1 VLLLEVGGQPSSHAP
16 LGWPDDR
23 IDGRMSLLTALLD
36 RFRALFSELSKFGTV
51 GFISL
56 GVDLLVFNLV
66 YSVLPDKPLTAKVIS
81 TVFSATNAFVLNR
94 AWSFKHRVRTDVRRE
109 YGVFFVL
116 NAVGLAIS
124 LLCLA
129 VSHYVL
135 GFESRLADNIA
146 ANGVGLVLGTTFRF
160 WSYRRFVWA
169 APASVEE
176 AAVDGD
182 AAARAVLEDV
192 HDGTITRG

>member
-1 VLLLEVGGQPSSHAP
+1 MSSSRPGLLGRLEARVRGVLA
-16 LGWPDDR
+16 
-23 IDGRMSLLTALLD
+23 
-36 RFRALFSELSKFGTV
+36 ELAKFGTV
-51 GFISL
+51 GALSFLID
-56 GVDLLVFNLV
+56 VAIFNAVLV
-66 YSVLPDKPLTAKVIS
+66 VLDKPLTAKVIS

-94 AWSFKHRVRTDVRRE
+94 AWSFKHRERTNVRRE
-109 YGVFFVL
+109 YSLFFGL
-116 NAVGLAIS
+116 NAVGLSIS

-169 APASVEE
+169 APSAVED

-192 HDGTITRG
+192 ADGTVPRP

>member
-1 VLLLEVGGQPSSHAP
+1 MSSSRPGLLGQLETRLRGVFA
-16 LGWPDDR
+16 
-23 IDGRMSLLTALLD
+23 
-36 RFRALFSELSKFGTV
+36 ELAKFGTV
-51 GFISL
+51 GALSFVID
-56 GVDLLVFNLV
+56 VLVFNAVLV
-66 YSVLPDKPLTAKVIS
+66 VLDKPLTAKIIS

-94 AWSFKHRVRTDVRRE
+94 AWSFKHRERTNVRRE

-116 NAVGLAIS
+116 NAVGLSIS

-146 ANGVGLVLGTTFRF
+146 ANGIGLVLGTTFRF

-169 APASVEE
+169 APSAVED
-176 AAVDGD
+176 AAVEGD

-192 HDGTITRG
+192 SDGTISRP

>member
-1 VLLLEVGGQPSSHAP
+1 MSSSRPGLLGRLEARLRGVV
-16 LGWPDDR
+16 
-23 IDGRMSLLTALLD
+23 
-36 RFRALFSELSKFGTV
+36 SELAKFGTV
-51 GFISL
+51 GALSFVID
-56 GVDLLVFNLV
+56 VAIFNAVLLVL
-66 YSVLPDKPLTAKVIS
+66 DKPLTAKVIS

-94 AWSFKHRVRTDVRRE
+94 AWSFKHRERTNVRRE
-109 YGVFFVL
+109 YSLFFVL
-116 NAVGLAIS
+116 NVVGLSIS

-146 ANGVGLVLGTTFRF
+146 ANGIGLVLGTTFRF

-169 APASVEE
+169 APAAVED
-176 AAVDGD
+176 AADEGD

-192 HDGTITRG
+192 SDGTIRRP

>member
-1 VLLLEVGGQPSSHAP
+1 MSSSRPGLLGRLETRLRSV
-16 LGWPDDR
+16 
-23 IDGRMSLLTALLD
+23 
-36 RFRALFSELSKFGTV
+36 FSELAKFGTV
-51 GFISL
+51 GALSFVID
-56 GVDLLVFNLV
+56 VTIFNAVLLVM
-66 YSVLPDKPLTAKVIS
+66 DKPLTAKVIS

-94 AWSFKHRVRTDVRRE
+94 AWSFKHRERTNARRE
-109 YGVFFVL
+109 YSLFFVL
-116 NAVGLAIS
+116 NAVGLSIS

-146 ANGVGLVLGTTFRF
+146 ANGIGLVLGTTFRF

-169 APASVEE
+169 APSAVED
-176 AAVDGD
+176 AAVEGD

-192 HDGTITRG
+192 SDGTISRP

>member
-1 VLLLEVGGQPSSHAP
+1 VSSSRPGLLGRLETRLRGV
-16 LGWPDDR
+16 
-23 IDGRMSLLTALLD
+23 
-36 RFRALFSELSKFGTV
+36 FSELAKFGTV
-51 GFISL
+51 GALSL
-56 GVDLLVFNLV
+56 VIDVAVFNAVLLVL
-66 YSVLPDKPLTAKVIS
+66 DKPLTAKVVS

-94 AWSFKHRVRTDVRRE
+94 AWSFKHRERTNVRRE
-109 YGVFFVL
+109 YSLFFVL
-116 NAVGLAIS
+116 NVVGLSIS

-169 APASVEE
+169 APSAVED
-176 AAVDGD
+176 AAVEGD

-192 HDGTITRG
+192 SDGTLRRP

>member
-1 VLLLEVGGQPSSHAP
+1 MSSSRPGLLGRLEARVRGVFA
-16 LGWPDDR
+16 
-23 IDGRMSLLTALLD
+23 
-36 RFRALFSELSKFGTV
+36 ELAKFGTV
-51 GFISL
+51 GALSFVID
-56 GVDLLVFNLV
+56 VAIFNAVLLVL
-66 YSVLPDKPLTAKVIS
+66 DKPLTAKVVS
-81 TVFSATNAFVLNR
+81 TVFSATNAFLLNR

-109 YGVFFVL
+109 YSVFFVL

-169 APASVEE
+169 APSAVEDAASE
-176 AAVDGD
+176 GD

-192 HDGTITRG
+192 SDGTVARPR

>member
-1 VLLLEVGGQPSSHAP
+1 MHASRPGLLGRLEARVRGVFA
-16 LGWPDDR
+16 
-23 IDGRMSLLTALLD
+23 
-36 RFRALFSELSKFGTV
+36 ELAKFGTV
-51 GFISL
+51 GALSFVID
-56 GVDLLVFNLV
+56 VTIFNAVLLVM
-66 YSVLPDKPLTAKVIS
+66 DKPLTAKVIS

-94 AWSFKHRVRTDVRRE
+94 AWSFKHRERTNVRRE
-109 YGVFFVL
+109 YTLFFVL
-116 NAVGLAIS
+116 NAVGLSIS

-135 GFESRLADNIA
+135 GFESRLADNLA

-169 APASVEE
+169 APSAVAD
-176 AAVDGD
+176 AADEGD

-192 HDGTITRG
+192 ADGTIRHP

>member
-1 VLLLEVGGQPSSHAP
+1 MSSSRPGLLGRLETRLRGVFA
-16 LGWPDDR
+16 
-23 IDGRMSLLTALLD
+23 
-36 RFRALFSELSKFGTV
+36 ELAKFGTV
-51 GFISL
+51 GALSFVIDVTIFNAL
-56 GVDLLVFNLV
+56 LLVM
-66 YSVLPDKPLTAKVIS
+66 DKPLTAKVIS

-94 AWSFKHRVRTDVRRE
+94 AWSFKHRERTNVRRE
-109 YGVFFVL
+109 YGLFFVL
-116 NAVGLAIS
+116 NAVGLSIS

-169 APASVEE
+169 APSAVED
-176 AAVDGD
+176 AADEGD

-192 HDGTITRG
+192 SDGTVARP